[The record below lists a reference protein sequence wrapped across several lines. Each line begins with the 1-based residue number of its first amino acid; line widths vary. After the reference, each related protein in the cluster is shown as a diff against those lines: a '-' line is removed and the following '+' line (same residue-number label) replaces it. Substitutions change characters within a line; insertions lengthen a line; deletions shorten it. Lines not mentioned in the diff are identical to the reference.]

1 MYNITNGS
9 QILTKDLFE
18 SNFASIVARVKS
30 NLIKRYPYLA
40 NGNRFSGKN
49 VDDYVGEG
57 FEKLIKSF
65 DFATYTYRNEQIKL
79 ISFQY
84 MLFLAS
90 EQAVRYDNR
99 SATSKKNGKETKFSF
114 NSIEIEMDGKVAIS
128 DKVESKLIES
138 DLLNSKV
145 VLEMQDELNKL
156 LENAESNNDKK
167 FYKRLQI
174 FIEIETL
181 VEEGISLADAIK
193 IHCDYF
199 PNTSNYY
206 VFKSSLVKDARAKKL
221 RRIFAEMV

>member
-1 MYNITNGS
+1 MYITNGS
-9 QILTKDLFE
+9 RILTKDLFE
-18 SNFASIVARVKS
+18 SNFASIVARVKT

-49 VDDYVGEG
+49 VDDYISEG

-65 DFATYTYRNEQIKL
+65 DFATYTYKGEQIKL

-99 SATSKKNGKETKFSF
+99 SATSTKKGKEMKFSF
-114 NSIEIEMDGKVAIS
+114 NSIEMEMDGKVVVS

-156 LENAESNNDKK
+156 VENAESNNDRK

-174 FIEIETL
+174 FIEIETMI
-181 VEEGISLADAIK
+181 EEGISLADAIK
-193 IHCDYF
+193 IHCEYF

-206 VFKSSLVKDARAKKL
+206 VFKSSLAKDMRAKKL
-221 RRIFAEMV
+221 RRIFAEMI